1 MNKESIIKA
10 LKELGRIAIL
20 FIVSLLLTEGVLDG
34 LVSYLT
40 GAKLDTTTKAQII
53 GLMTTG
59 LKTLDK
65 YLHEL
70 GKASDNATLVRGL
83 TQF

>member
-1 MNKESIIKA
+1 MNKKSILEA
-10 LKELGRIAIL
+10 LKEIGRITLLA
-20 FIVSLLLTEGVLDG
+20 IVSYLLTEGVIDG
-34 LVSYLT
+34 LFSYFV
-40 GAKLDTTTKAQII
+40 GVQLDAITKAQII

-70 GKASDNATLVRGL
+70 GKNGNNSTLVKGL